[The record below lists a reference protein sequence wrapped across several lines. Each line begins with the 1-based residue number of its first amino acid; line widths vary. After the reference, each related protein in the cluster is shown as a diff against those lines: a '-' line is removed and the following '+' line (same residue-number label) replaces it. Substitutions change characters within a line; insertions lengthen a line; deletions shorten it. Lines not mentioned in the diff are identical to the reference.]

1 VPYRRAA
8 AVVLADWR
16 AVQRDLAAMRGAK
29 IDAGALSIEIEA
41 LHATAKRLRNEYQN
55 LIRDAIG
62 HARPVPPPFPADG
75 EDDPG

>member
-16 AVQRDLAAMRGAK
+16 AVQRDLAAMRDAK
-29 IDAGALSIEIEA
+29 IDDAALCIEIEA

-62 HARPVPPPFPADG
+62 HHRPVPPPFPGDG
-75 EDDPG
+75 ET